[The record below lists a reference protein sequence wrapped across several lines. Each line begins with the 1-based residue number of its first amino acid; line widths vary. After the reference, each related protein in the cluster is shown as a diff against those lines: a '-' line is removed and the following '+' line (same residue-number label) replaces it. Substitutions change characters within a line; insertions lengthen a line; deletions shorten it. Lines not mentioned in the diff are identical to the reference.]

1 MTIENFEETLT
12 NLLSN
17 RPFQVFTIELLNGRR
32 LEVDH
37 PLMIAVREGTAWMI
51 LPGSVPVSFDCTS
64 VAAVLRTGAA
74 NVA

>member
-1 MTIENFEETLT
+1 MTLEYFKETLT
-12 NLLSN
+12 ALLNL

-37 PLMIAVREGTAWMI
+37 HSVIAFRDGTAWML

-64 VAAVLRTGAA
+64 VAAVIRTGASA
-74 NVA
+74 AA